1 MMITIQLHVCYMQ
14 KIKLHVY
21 IQCPPNLFTEYLQHG
36 RATEKGDVYG
46 FGVVLLELL
55 NGKRPTDSSFVEK
68 GLNIVGWVSG

>member
-1 MMITIQLHVCYMQ
+1 MQ
-14 KIKLHVY
+14 KINLHVY

-55 NGKRPTDSSFVEK
+55 SGKRPTDSSFVEK